1 MRPVLEP
8 ARTPELSVPSTT
20 LPAGVTG
27 TSTGVSTT
35 NVHAS
40 LDDLRALSAML
51 NRLGD
56 SCIAQSAR
64 VALIDPGLP
73 SAAVLLAP
81 VSATQCTLKILNLTV
96 GFKSLAVLGAEAKTL
111 GALVM
116 ASVVTYEAS
125 ERAATSY
132 IERETAAF
140 QFGAAITL
148 LAATYVDAA
157 AHGRPLDLATVQREH
172 PETIDLLTSSL
183 SSAVPGSYTQ
193 DLSTVYAVV
202 ERISGRPQEVHTTM
216 VASPGSYDAP
226 PVSRSISESFGRQP
240 DLYDNADHKAH
251 LEVQRVVD
259 PATGKGAWTVIVPGT
274 STWSWNADN
283 PFDLTGNL
291 AAQGGQ
297 VSAGETAVIAAVKQA
312 MAAEG
317 VAGKGEPVMVIGH
330 SQGGI
335 VAANVARRR
344 GTGLNVTRVAT
355 FGSPV
360 GHLPPP
366 PGTQMLNVENT
377 KDPVARLDGFATGQ
391 GEPRR
396 TRVVLD
402 DPGSLTDEHGKA
414 DPIEAHDVTRYRR
427 DYEGYVN
434 QQRGNASAPVTAFEQ
449 QSKQFYTGTAHTY
462 RFDATRQAADAGS
475 ATSVQ
480 SAPSAPPEPQ
490 STPSAPRPARN
501 PSGALH
507 ERQFGR

>member
-1 MRPVLEP
+1 MTRASPRARAWPVSP
-8 ARTPELSVPSTT
+8 
-20 LPAGVTG
+20 
-27 TSTGVSTT
+27 
-35 NVHAS
+35 
-40 LDDLRALSAML
+40 
-51 NRLGD
+51 
-56 SCIAQSAR
+56 CIYP
-64 VALIDPGLP
+64 PG
-73 SAAVLLAP
+73 AALLAP
-81 VSATQCTLKILNLTV
+81 VSAGQCTSKIFNLTV
-96 GFKSLAVLGAEAKTL
+96 GFKSLAVLGATAKSLSTY
-111 GALVM
+111 M
-116 ASVVTYEAS
+116 RASILTYEAS
-125 ERAATSY
+125 EKAATAY
-132 IERETAAF
+132 IEKETAAF
-140 QFGAAITL
+140 QFGAAVVLI
-148 LAATYVDAA
+148 AASYIDAA
-157 AHGRPLDLATVQREH
+157 ANGRPLDLATVQREH

-193 DLSTVYAVV
+193 DLSTVYAAA
-202 ERISGRPQEVHTTM
+202 ERISGRPQAVHTTM
-216 VASPGSYDAP
+216 VVSPTSSDAP

-259 PATGKGAWTVIVPGT
+259 PATGKGAWTVLVPGT

-297 VSAGETAVIAAVKQA
+297 VSGGETAVIAAVKQA

-335 VAANVARRR
+335 VAANVARRQ
-344 GTGLNVTRVAT
+344 GTGLNVTRVVT

-366 PGTQMLNVENT
+366 TGTQMLNVENT
-377 KDPVARLDGFATGQ
+377 KDPVARLDGTATGQ

-396 TRVVLD
+396 TRVVLS

-414 DPIEAHDVTRYRR
+414 DPIEAHDVSRYRR

-434 QQRGNASAPVTAFEQ
+434 EQRGNASAPVTEFEQ

-462 RFDATRQAADAGS
+462 RFDATRQAAEAADTAP
-475 ATSVQ
+475 AL
-480 SAPSAPPEPQ
+480 SAPGGLP
-490 STPSAPRPARN
+490 N
-501 PSGALH
+501 PSDMLH
-507 ERQFGR
+507 ERQFCR